1 MTLLQSEYRPR
12 PGRPGSLDQRREDAA
27 RPAGS
32 GGRRAALAALGHRL
46 VDGAAAALHGLVQ
59 RVPGVMPLAL
69 FKRIPGIIVIDVTNL
84 CNLRCPVCPV
94 TVAMNRTRGM
104 MSLQTFKMIVD
115 DLARHRAKPA
125 IYFNFSGEP
134 TLNPELPELVAYA
147 ARHGHET
154 FISTNAT
161 KLDRGLA
168 ERLIEAGLSR
178 INLCLDGFTAEAQ
191 ESYRIRSNFEQVKAN
206 IEGFAEAR
214 RRLGKPQPELVLQ
227 TLLTSKSETQADD
240 MVAWAARIGLDQVRF
255 KTFSLGSYTDAE
267 TRARFAHFLPTRAA
281 WRRTQSG
288 RVRRFC
294 SFPFHQSV
302 VFWNGDLGLC
312 CIDYDQM
319 VQLPNIE
326 QGGFV
331 GALRSDAV
339 ARARRNGFLKRFE
352 VCRSCTYSN
361 AENMGFRVRLRPRDA
376 AAGGGQPG

>member
-1 MTLLQSEYRPR
+1 MRAISTSIPARDLSFRGATATVSALRH
-12 PGRPGSLDQRREDAA
+12 GLTDAA
-27 RPAGS
+27 
-32 GGRRAALAALGHRL
+32 GH
-46 VDGAAAALHGLVQ
+46 LVQ
-59 RVPGVMPLAL
+59 RLIRRVPGLLPLAL
-69 FKRIPGIIVIDVTNL
+69 FKRIPGIVVIDVTNL

-104 MSLQTFKMIVD
+104 MSLDVFKLIVD
-115 DLARHRAKPA
+115 DLARNRARPA

-134 TLNPELPELVAYA
+134 TLNPELPEMVGYA

-161 KLDRGLA
+161 KVDRRLA

-178 INLCLDGFTAEAQ
+178 INLCLDGFSREAQ

-214 RRLGKPQPELVLQ
+214 RRLNKPQTELVLQ
-227 TLLTSKSETQADD
+227 TLLTAKSEGQVDD
-240 MVAWAARIGLDQVRF
+240 IVAWAGRIGLDQVRF
-255 KTFSLGSYTDAE
+255 KTFSLGSYTDDA
-267 TRARFAHFLPTRAA
+267 TRARFARFLPTNKA

-288 RVRRFC
+288 RRRSFC
-294 SFPFHQSV
+294 TFPFHQSV

-319 VQLPNIE
+319 VQLPNIADV
-326 QGGFV
+326 GFV
-331 GALRSDAV
+331 AALRSDRV

-352 VCRSCTYSN
+352 VCRSCSYSN
-361 AENMGFRVRLRPRDA
+361 AENMGFRVRLRPR
-376 AAGGGQPG
+376 GGAVAPGQPH